1 VSCVTLR
8 YRALIFS
15 LSSVTAYRGHSNE
28 SDFSPVPD
36 FRRNDSDVTLAVLY
50 NAAVYFG
57 KVEDPWFKAENL
69 STSTPVWLP
78 SRYMSVLRCS
88 QQYQFCNQKRC
99 SPLTGLYE
107 VGPEPSEDLGL
118 NKNQIATRK
127 LLWKAAWGTQLG
139 FIFLLMGNE
148 ALIAEDY
155 LWGTTM
161 WSSPLPENQWQ
172 IEVQNLHNVS
182 LALLQQRV
190 VEYASPPNIEIRP
203 GLNSLEHV
211 VRLNNTADL
220 DLCSC
225 VKIRT
230 TNYYSFSVLGLS
242 IIMFV
247 GTIIIT
253 TNIFLAMVISWIQK
267 RTGFGLYK
275 RLEWIESGALQLQR
289 MASEGRGI
297 GPWGGYEDSV
307 PVPVMPEQKF
317 SLWRPSQPD
326 GSQEQSFSAAFTPGE
341 ILSHRGDVPLLPTV
355 QA

>member
-1 VSCVTLR
+1 MCNSWIPCADLNLR
-8 YRALIFS
+8 
-15 LSSVTAYRGHSNE
+15 SVTAYGGNPNE
-28 SDFSPVPD
+28 SGFSPVPD
-36 FRRNDSDVTLAVLY
+36 FRRNDSDVTLTVLY

-57 KVEDPWFKAENL
+57 KVKDPWFKAENL

-78 SRYMSVLRCS
+78 SRYMSVLGCS

-139 FIFLLMGNE
+139 FLFLLMGNE

-161 WSSPLPENQWQ
+161 WSSPLPDNQWQ

-211 VRLNNTADL
+211 IRPNNTADL
-220 DLCSC
+220 DLCSR

-230 TNYYSFSVLGLS
+230 TNYSSFSVLGLS

-267 RTGFGLYK
+267 RTGFGLYN

-297 GPWGGYEDSV
+297 GPWRGYEDSV
-307 PVPVMPEQKF
+307 PVPVTLEQKF
-317 SLWRPSQPD
+317 SLWRPSRPD
-326 GSQEQSFSAAFTPGE
+326 GSQDQPFSAGFTPDE
-341 ILSHRGDVPLLPTV
+341 ILSHHGDVPLLPTA
-355 QA
+355 QT